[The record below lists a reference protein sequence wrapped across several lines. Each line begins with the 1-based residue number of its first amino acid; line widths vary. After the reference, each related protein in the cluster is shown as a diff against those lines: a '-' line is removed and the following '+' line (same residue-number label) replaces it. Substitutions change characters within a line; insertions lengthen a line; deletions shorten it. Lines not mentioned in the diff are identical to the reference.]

1 MGYCASGT
9 DSDCICMFVGWLFEI
24 AMLSISMLEV
34 ALLQEGRLLRI
45 LNRSL
50 NDEATDPFDVRIY
63 IRRIIFYNV
72 REKVRMEAASEE
84 S

>member
-1 MGYCASGT
+1 
-9 DSDCICMFVGWLFEI
+9 
-24 AMLSISMLEV
+24 MLEV

>member
-1 MGYCASGT
+1 
-9 DSDCICMFVGWLFEI
+9 
-24 AMLSISMLEV
+24 MLSISMLEV

-50 NDEATDPFDVRIY
+50 NDEATGPFDVRIY

-72 REKVRMEAASEE
+72 REKMSMEAASEE